1 MSVTSQG
8 LTAAEQGKYASIMK
22 KFKDAGK
29 EKALQKVQSGL
40 VEGVIDLNG
49 SVETA
54 IAGEVRAQILQANGG
69 RGLDPADFPPDP

>member
-8 LTAAEQGKYASIMK
+8 LTGAEQGKYANIIK
-22 KFKDAGK
+22 KFKDARKG
-29 EKALQKVQSGL
+29 KALEKFQASL
-40 VEGVIDLNG
+40 VEGVLDLNG
-49 SVETA
+49 AVETA

>member
-8 LTAAEQGKYASIMK
+8 LTGAEQGKYSTIIR

-29 EKALQKVQSGL
+29 EKALQKFQASL
-40 VEGVIDLNG
+40 VEGILDLNG
-49 SVETA
+49 AVETA

-69 RGLDPADFPPDP
+69 RGLDPADFPEDP

>member
-8 LTAAEQGKYASIMK
+8 LTGAEQGKYATIME
-22 KFKDAGK
+22 KFKKAGK
-29 EKALQKVQSGL
+29 EKALQKFQASL
-40 VEGVIDLNG
+40 VEGVLDLNG

-69 RGLDPADFPPDP
+69 RGLDPKDF